1 MNIYSIQTPF
11 NIELKVKTATLG
23 RRLLA
28 WLIDYI
34 VVFFYSL
41 LMVLLLFG
49 SFNKISELN
58 AISSMDAINIFLVI
72 LIVIP
77 IVFYHLI
84 SQVITNGRSIGKMIM
99 KLKVVNVN
107 NGGSVGISQL
117 AIRNILYFPNF
128 LMVLVVYA
136 TYQPLF
142 LVLVFGIIAFFSIP
156 DVIFLMVN
164 EKNQRIGDLVAG
176 TMLIQS
182 NYNPDISLTIFQEV
196 SETSEYQIVYSNVS
210 ALSDVEINGLYKI
223 VKSPRN
229 YSPEYLGK
237 IVQRLESK
245 LKANSLEIDALDFFQ
260 AVIKDY
266 NHYHQKGKNI

>member
-1 MNIYSIQTPF
+1 
-11 NIELKVKTATLG
+11 
-23 RRLLA
+23 
-28 WLIDYI
+28 
-34 VVFFYSL
+34 
-41 LMVLLLFG
+41 
-49 SFNKISELN
+49 
-58 AISSMDAINIFLVI
+58 
-72 LIVIP
+72 
-77 IVFYHLI
+77 
-84 SQVITNGRSIGKMIM
+84 
-99 KLKVVNVN
+99 
-107 NGGSVGISQL
+107 
-117 AIRNILYFPNF
+117 
-128 LMVLVVYA
+128 
-136 TYQPLF
+136 YQPLF

-237 IVQRLESK
+237 IVQRLES
-245 LKANSLEIDALDFFQ
+245 
-260 AVIKDY
+260 
-266 NHYHQKGKNI
+266 